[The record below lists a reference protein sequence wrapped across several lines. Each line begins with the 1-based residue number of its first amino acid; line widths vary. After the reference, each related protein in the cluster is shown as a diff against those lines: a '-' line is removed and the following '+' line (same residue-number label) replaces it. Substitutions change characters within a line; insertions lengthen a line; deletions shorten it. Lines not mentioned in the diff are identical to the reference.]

1 MFSHW
6 FLTIYLQEGQN
17 NTINLPDDD
26 VLAVHCMIRY
36 FYFLD
41 YDPEDQSEEDGFE
54 TQDAPSFAT
63 QAESKAALIHGKP
76 EAPQSALKPH
86 HALKLH
92 AEVYVLADRY
102 DVAALKNLALDK
114 FKRALRSHWD
124 GDGFVAAAHTAYEW
138 TSEADV
144 GLRASVLDAMF
155 EHRLKLLND
164 PRLKEHLEGLGSLMY
179 SLASRM
185 IAPTSVQL
193 KRCDSCSRIFS

>member
-1 MFSHW
+1 
-6 FLTIYLQEGQN
+6 
-17 NTINLPDDD
+17 
-26 VLAVHCMIRY
+26 MIRY

-54 TQDAPSFAT
+54 HQDTSASPPPAK
-63 QAESKAALIHGKP
+63 SKATLAHGKP
-76 EAPQSALKPH
+76 AAPQPALTPH

-102 DVAALKNLALDK
+102 DVVALKNLALEK
-114 FKRALRSHWD
+114 FKRASRSHWD
-124 GDGFVAAAHTAYEW
+124 GDAFVAAAHTAYEW
-138 TSEADV
+138 TSDADV
-144 GLRASVLDAMF
+144 GLRASLLDAMF

-164 PRLKEHLEGLGSLMY
+164 PRLREDLQGLGSLMY

-193 KRCDSCSRIFS
+193 KRCDSCNKIFS